1 VQALAAHVAAG
12 LTDDVEALGRRL
24 APGSGDPADAAAQ
37 ILELFVS
44 WLRDREVVVTR
55 LELTLEAARDTDARP
70 HAEAVVAALEG
81 VLLAALARPARGRR
95 AFVSRTV
102 DAVLTAFAT
111 GPR

>member
-1 VQALAAHVAAG
+1 MQALAAHVAAG

-55 LELTLEAARDTDARP
+55 LELTLEAARDDELAAVFTQWRERLLDVVEEVVARRRDTR
-70 HAEAVVAALEG
+70 ATTAGSSRIAVVS
-81 VLLAALARPARGRR
+81 ARNCE
-95 AFVSRTV
+95 ST
-102 DAVLTAFAT
+102 
-111 GPR
+111 